1 MRGVKT
7 QNEFLHPFCAAFPP
21 LPFHNRKNKKNVP
34 TLILYFFCKSPRVY
48 RHWLHNGDSAARM
61 PAFALY
67 IYCYRVLCILPYK
80 APRFALIMPCYAAF
94 FFSILLDNGN
104 RFRIRNKMPP
114 ERHFSLYWRI
124 KSAFGMWYNSTMGWR
139 HAAAA
144 RNLFIFTGR

>member
-1 MRGVKT
+1 MGVKNSKWVFT
-7 QNEFLHPFCAAFPP
+7 P
-21 LPFHNRKNKKNVP
+21 LLCSFSSPSLPQQEKQEKCSHFNPV
-34 TLILYFFCKSPRVY
+34 FFCKSPSVY

-94 FFSILLDNGN
+94 FFSIPLDNGN
-104 RFRIRNKMPP
+104 WFRIRNKMPP

-124 KSAFGMWYNSTMGWR
+124 KSAFGMWYNSTMGWC